1 MHHYLPYTGK
11 TGYSGVTLTKLA
23 IAAAAPGMM
32 TIGVANVSD
41 VLAARA
47 AGTTVTLSDPQ
58 TVTLTAGLN
67 DLTLAP
73 LAVGENQ
80 TIVFG
85 APGDTAALL
94 SFEELPTAD
103 DLGTVATLGAAA
115 SGPADIT
122 NGLTDKLAIRTTV
135 TISKEVELTTDIHA
149 AYAAG
154 AAHKISVTGDYVP
167 FAFYQNTRFSG
178 KTITR
183 LELFVRHVNAIDS
196 QPDLYR
202 PPGKGGSGVQQAAHD
217 DRGKLYAQAP
227 AGAAERLQSSA
238 VNKWI
243 SLDVNIPVGEDE
255 TLAFAGKNDAV
266 LFDYFQS
273 ADPANNLFTNKV
285 ATTPTKPSTNEVLA
299 IAVYTTETRAY
310 AEHLAALDSAETQ
323 LAEDTALR
331 SALKGKKLSILG
343 DSISTYVDYCNNTSY
358 NSTIGGNCVFYS
370 PNRSDRPDLK
380 DIAVTDTYWMQL
392 IDEYDMELCVNNS
405 SSGSRVIGMGNVSG
419 STRDQAYDTRACQL
433 HNDHTGEQ
441 PDIISIYIGFNDHG
455 AAAPQ
460 GRITTGS
467 YEAVNF
473 DTLITVQDGKY
484 VYATLPRWPRDM
496 PCAS

>member
-1 MHHYLPYTGK
+1 MESYTRKLP
-11 TGYSGVTLTKLA
+11 LE
-23 IAAAAPGMM
+23 
-32 TIGVANVSD
+32 
-41 VLAARA
+41 
-47 AGTTVTLSDPQ
+47 Q
-58 TVTLTAGLN
+58 LN
-67 DLTLAP
+67 GCNP
-73 LAVGENQ
+73 
-80 TIVFG
+80 
-85 APGDTAALL
+85 
-94 SFEELPTAD
+94 
-103 DLGTVATLGAAA
+103 
-115 SGPADIT
+115 
-122 NGLTDKLAIRTTV
+122 
-135 TISKEVELTTDIHA
+135 
-149 AYAAG
+149 
-154 AAHKISVTGDYVP
+154 
-167 FAFYQNTRFSG
+167 
-178 KTITR
+178 
-183 LELFVRHVNAIDS
+183 
-196 QPDLYR
+196 
-202 PPGKGGSGVQQAAHD
+202 
-217 DRGKLYAQAP
+217 
-227 AGAAERLQSSA
+227 SA

-331 SALKGKKLSILG
+331 AALKGKKLSILG

-467 YEAVNF
+467 YETVNF

-484 VYATLPRWPRDM
+484 VYATPTTVAEGYAVMLHKIKTTYPNAKLLMMNIPHMAWQDRAAERGVELPKYNELIAKMAAHYGVTLVDLYSTEISGDSTSNRAAYALGDEIHPN
-496 PCAS
+496 CAGHDVMTRALADALKTVYLP